1 MKTKLFV
8 PVLRFGLLVSVFVLF
23 GASCGKTN
31 STPNLAPITVWGIF
45 DNAETMRPFIQ
56 AFTAAVP
63 GAKVEYK
70 KVSPVD
76 SYEQT
81 LRVALSERRGPDVF
95 LVNNSWMPRWKDALL
110 PAPTTL
116 VPVSSVSGGQGQFVD
131 VVGKDM
137 IWDNRVMGLPLFV
150 DTLGL
155 YYNKDLFNSSGIARP
170 PRTWQ
175 EVQEIVKRVTK
186 FNKIEPNQIDSSGI
200 AMGTGANVNR
210 ASDILSILMMQN
222 GVTMLKNDGM
232 PAFGE
237 SADAVGALNFYT
249 NFANTQ
255 KDVYTWNPTSHYSI
269 DSFAE
274 GSSAMMINYSYN
286 METIRAKNPRL
297 NFAVASLPQVDST
310 STPVSYANYWA
321 LAVSGQSTNPDIAW
335 RFVKFMTD
343 TAQARTYL
351 EKSGYPP
358 ARRDLVQE
366 LQNDSRIG
374 VFAKQALN
382 GVSWKQ
388 ADNRVVDELFTEA
401 ADAVVAGQG
410 SAENMLKKAAEQLK
424 AVSTSTVKS
433 Q

>member
-1 MKTKLFV
+1 MKIKSFISL
-8 PVLRFGLLVSVFVLF
+8 LRFGFLISVFVLF
-23 GASCGKTN
+23 GAGCKSP
-31 STPNLAPITVWGIF
+31 STPPNKAPITVWGIF
-45 DNAETMRPFIQ
+45 DDAETMRPFIQ
-56 AFTAAVP
+56 AFSSAVP
-63 GAKVEYK
+63 GARVEYK

-116 VPVSSVSGGQGQFVD
+116 VPVSSVTGGQGQFVD

-137 IWDNRVMGLPLFV
+137 IWNSRVLGLPLFV

-155 YYNKDLFNSSGIARP
+155 YYNKDIFNANSIARA
-170 PRTWQ
+170 PRTWL
-175 EVQEIVKRVTK
+175 EVQEIAKRVTK
-186 FNKIEPNQIDSSGI
+186 FNQTEPNQIDLHGI
-200 AMGTGANVNR
+200 SMGTGQNVNR
-210 ASDILSILMMQN
+210 VSDILSILMMQN
-222 GVTMLKNDGM
+222 GVTMLNKDGT

-237 SADAVGALNFYT
+237 SGEAIKALQFYT

-255 KDVYTWNPTSHYSI
+255 KDVYTWNSRSHYSI

-274 GSSAMMINYSYN
+274 GETAMMINYSYN
-286 METIRAKNPRL
+286 MGTIKAKNPRL
-297 NFAVASLPQVDST
+297 NFAVASLPQADT
-310 STPVSYANYWA
+310 ADTPITYANYWA
-321 LAVSGQSTNPDIAW
+321 LAVSGQTTNPDVAW

-343 TAQARTYL
+343 TAQARSYL

-374 VFAKQALN
+374 MFAKQALN

-388 ADNRVVDELFTEA
+388 ADNRIVDSLFSEA
-401 ADAVVAGQG
+401 ADVVVEGRD
-410 SAENMLKKAAEQLK
+410 SAENVLKRAAEQLK
-424 AVSTSTVKS
+424 AASSTKLS